1 MDFRFWIFFFFILW
15 LYPCHVEISRLGIES
30 EPQLPPKL
38 QLLQFTG
45 WYQTHASAATW
56 ATAVEFLIH
65 CAIAGTLVLQILRA
79 LFVLETLALWVDI
92 TYFKV
97 LQWDFLSLYTAL
109 GVKLPKIL
117 IWNRSVSDILY
128 IQSYTAKIMLFQ
140 SLWQKMNQVFW
151 WSLYGPRYSLNITYV
166 YLWKVR
172 IFVCVWKCLILQE
185 VFTYLLFLFK
195 TGVTFL
201 VIPID
206 FVQYFIILFTLS
218 CVQLF

>member
-1 MDFRFWIFFFFILW
+1 M
-15 LYPCHVEISRLGIES
+15 
-30 EPQLPPKL
+30 
-38 QLLQFTG
+38 
-45 WYQTHASAATW
+45 
-56 ATAVEFLIH
+56 
-65 CAIAGTLVLQILRA
+65 
-79 LFVLETLALWVDI
+79 LETLALWVDI

>member
-1 MDFRFWIFFFFILW
+1 MLHSDRYKWYFSINFHFSNCEWISILFYKFKGHFYIFFVYSLFIFLIFFWWILDFEFFFFILW
-15 LYPCHVEISRLGIES
+15 LHLWDMEVARLGLES
-30 EPQLPPKL
+30 ERPLRPKL
-38 QLLQFTG
+38 RILQFTG

-56 ATAVEFLIH
+56 ATTVEFLIH

-140 SLWQKMNQVFW
+140 SLWQKMN
-151 WSLYGPRYSLNITYV
+151 
-166 YLWKVR
+166 
-172 IFVCVWKCLILQE
+172 
-185 VFTYLLFLFK
+185 
-195 TGVTFL
+195 
-201 VIPID
+201 
-206 FVQYFIILFTLS
+206 
-218 CVQLF
+218 